1 MQNPEVIKLIE
12 NLKGRRNYEEK
23 KAKKLGFSSLYQ
35 YLEDKILKQKK
46 SFEDKE
52 KEFQLINLKKKSK
65 QKIAP
70 KKIVA
75 VVAKIQKVISTKT
88 ICII

>member
-35 YLEDKILKQKK
+35 YLEDKVLKQKK
-46 SFEDKE
+46 AFEDKE

-70 KKIVA
+70 KKN
-75 VVAKIQKVISTKT
+75 S
-88 ICII
+88 CSCC